1 MNTTTSHNLWV
12 FSIVHDFNDE
22 QDLFISKIERRT
34 DARRLLYGK
43 AIINDTHLTKGII
56 QFDSNVTKEYVKKT
70 FESSDVFPV
79 TNWSLY
85 LGSDKHFKVREII
98 WKVKTNPLRPASTP
112 MKREPIEPVGLKGL
126 DFLPDD
132 ICPNC
137 GV

>member
-1 MNTTTSHNLWV
+1 MNTGHNLWV

-34 DARRLLYGK
+34 DARRLLHGK

-56 QFDSNVTKEYVKKT
+56 QFDSNVTKEYVKKS

-85 LGSDKHFKVREII
+85 LGSDKRFKVREVI
-98 WKVKTNPLRPASTP
+98 WKVKTNPLRQ
-112 MKREPIEPVGLKGL
+112 REPIEPMGLKGL